1 MDIHQLSISYV
12 REQDRILLR
21 VNTSEGEELRLW
33 LTQRLLKGLL
43 PHLGHAAA
51 DLEASCTPLA
61 DQSEASKQL
70 LTEFKKEET
79 LKSADFSTPYKADAV
94 TLPLGAEPLL
104 VTEVTMKVLGAGQLE
119 ISFDEKLS
127 HADNPRGFRM
137 AVQPPLMHG
146 MMHLLASAIAT
157 AEWGIAL
164 PAQALAAPV
173 RDSLDFSS
181 AERPKYL
188 N

>member
-21 VNTSEGEELRLW
+21 INTSEGEELRLW

-43 PHLGHAAA
+43 PHLGHATA
-51 DLEASCTPLA
+51 DLDASCTPLA

-79 LKSADFSTPYKADAV
+79 LKAADFSTPYKADAV

-127 HADNPRGFRM
+127 QTANPRGFRM

-157 AEWGIAL
+157 AEWGIVL
-164 PAQALAAPV
+164 PAQALATPV
-173 RDSLDFSS
+173 RDSLDFST